1 MKALSH
7 RIDNP
12 PRCHQTPSG
21 PDTEGIIRRKRSTLA
36 DVAKLAGVS
45 AVTVSRALR
54 HPGMV
59 SPVLRDRVDAAV
71 AELAYVPDVA
81 ASRLASAR
89 THAIGVI
96 VSSLTNGVFAD
107 YLRALHD
114 TLLPAGFQ
122 VVVFSSRYSAEE
134 EEKVIATLIGQH
146 PEAIIIAGIDQTPHA
161 RRLLERSG
169 VPVIQ
174 TFELTDDPIDI
185 NVGLSQRDAGYAAT
199 RYLIDRGHRRIGY
212 TAARLDARA
221 HARMA
226 GYHRAMEEARLSTD
240 GLVAT
245 TPRPSSVS
253 AGGELLGAILDRR
266 SDLEAVFCCDD
277 NLALGSLFECQRR
290 GIPVPDRIAIIGFND
305 LEFAACAHPPI
316 SSVATPRHEMGRLA
330 AEIVMK
336 IIETGERPA
345 ARRIDVGFT
354 IRERGSTLPLARP
367 AARSLG

>member
-1 MKALSH
+1 
-7 RIDNP
+7 
-12 PRCHQTPSG
+12 
-21 PDTEGIIRRKRSTLA
+21 LA

-59 SPVLRDRVDAAV
+59 SSALRDRVDAAV

-169 VPVIQ
+169 VPVVQ

-185 NVGLSQRDAGYAAT
+185 NVGLSQREAGYAAT
-199 RYLIDRGHRRIGY
+199 RFLIDQGHRRIGY

-226 GYHRAMEEARLSTD
+226 GYHRAMEEAGLPTD

-245 TPRPSSVS
+245 TPNPSSVS
-253 AGGELLGAILDRR
+253 VGGKLLGTILDRHA
-266 SDLEAVFCCDD
+266 DVEALFCCDD

-290 GIPVPDRIAIIGFND
+290 AIPVPDRISIIGFND
-305 LEFAACAHPPI
+305 LEFADCAHPPI
-316 SSVATPRHEMGRLA
+316 SSVATPRYEMGRLA

-345 ARRIDVGFT
+345 DRRIDVGFT
-354 IRERGSTLPLARP
+354 IRERGSTLPLPRP

>member
-1 MKALSH
+1 
-7 RIDNP
+7 
-12 PRCHQTPSG
+12 
-21 PDTEGIIRRKRSTLA
+21 LA

-54 HPGMV
+54 QPRMV
-59 SPVLRDRVDAAV
+59 SDALRHRVDAAV
-71 AELAYVPDVA
+71 SELAYVPDVA

-89 THAIGVI
+89 THTIGVI

-122 VVVFSSRYSAEE
+122 VVVFSSRYSLTEE
-134 EEKVIATLIGQH
+134 ENVIATLVGQH

-169 VPVIQ
+169 VPVVQ

-185 NVGLSQRDAGYAAT
+185 NVGLSQRQGGYEAT
-199 RYLIDRGHRRIGY
+199 RFLIAGGHRKIGY
-212 TAARLDARA
+212 IAARLDARA

-226 GYHRAMEEARLSTD
+226 GYSRAMEEAKLPTD

-253 AGGELLGAILDRR
+253 AGGELIGTILDRR
-266 SDLEAVFCCDD
+266 SDLEALFCCDD
-277 NLALGSLFECQRR
+277 NLALGALFECQRR
-290 GIPVPDRIAIIGFND
+290 GIAVPDRISIVGFND

-316 SSVATPRHEMGRLA
+316 TSVATPRYEMGRLA
-330 AEIVMK
+330 SEIVMK
-336 IIETGERPA
+336 IIETGERPDS
-345 ARRIDVGFT
+345 RRIDVGFA
-354 IRERGSTLPLARP
+354 IRERGSTRRAPAQPKARR
-367 AARSLG
+367 ALSE